1 MKKALVIAVLCFLL
15 CLNVSAQFFSGPMPL
30 TYKDC
35 EPYIAAEYSWA
46 KVTMQL
52 QGEEPVE
59 YGKMFFSM
67 GLPVSYK
74 FSEMFGEGQIQT
86 VWMWNEFNRLEGEG
100 SGPVSDADNGYA
112 GWIHNYESG
121 RLVSSTMS
129 LSDGSETMRQ
139 YEYSHDRCQGYT
151 VSQKTADTEFSDN
164 GIMEFNYDGKGNI
177 SRAVFY
183 SYLSDSGDKELVYTA
198 NYEYNLDNQV
208 VKFASEMPDG
218 SSIHTY
224 LYKYN
229 AKGLLIEANA
239 SSLAFGDAIF
249 TIEYFNED

>member
-1 MKKALVIAVLCFLL
+1 MKKAGVIATLCFLL
-15 CLNVSAQFFSGPMPL
+15 GLNVSAQFFSGPMPL
-30 TYKDC
+30 AYKDC
-35 EPYIAAEYSWA
+35 EPYIEAEYSHAW
-46 KVTMQL
+46 VTMQL
-52 QGEEPVE
+52 PGEEPVE

-74 FSEMFGEGQIQT
+74 YTEMFGEGQMQA
-86 VWMWNEFNRLEGEG
+86 VWVWNEFNRLEGEG
-100 SGPVSDADNGYA
+100 SGPISDADNGFA

-139 YEYSHDRCQGYT
+139 YDYSNDRCQGYT
-151 VSQKTADTEFSDN
+151 VSQKTADTEFINN
-164 GIMEFNYDGKGNI
+164 GIMEFSYDSKGNI
-177 SRAVFY
+177 SRARFY
-183 SYLSDSGDKELVYTA
+183 SYLSDSGEKELVYTE
-198 NYEYNLDNQV
+198 NYEYNSNNQV
-208 VKFASEMPDG
+208 VKLISVMPDG